1 MDKNAI
7 VVHITKPFFYVGTE
21 GMKRVKNL
29 LSRTRYAVASVAS
42 ETSCQ
47 LDSRLI
53 EFIDRHGEAIAVAIF
68 MLVYFLD

>member
-1 MDKNAI
+1 
-7 VVHITKPFFYVGTE
+7 
-21 GMKRVKNL
+21 MKRVKNL

-53 EFIDRHGEAIAVAIF
+53 DFIDRHGEAIAVAIF

>member
-1 MDKNAI
+1 
-7 VVHITKPFFYVGTE
+7 
-21 GMKRVKNL
+21 MKRVKNL

-42 ETSCQ
+42 ETPSQ

-53 EFIDRHGEAIAVAIF
+53 EFIDRHGEAFAVAIF